1 MKDPDR
7 QARALQAKSKE
18 LGGGKLTHT
27 ESEDAK
33 WYTQELVRET
43 LSSCPRGFFAQLAG
57 KQIKSLTD
65 QHATYG
71 IPTPSGQNI
80 DGLAVLAW
88 LYTFL
93 AEWGPKIKRKK
104 AFEEEKATRS
114 ERKEEL
120 EIKQLEMKMKGLA
133 ADLERKTG
141 NAIPLEELRKLF
153 SWHES
158 EMRRL
163 GERLGKRFGAESQ
176 TMFNATLT
184 RMATVL
190 DEACGNES
198 SSP

>member
-1 MKDPDR
+1 MPGDSPF
-7 QARALQAKSKE
+7 QL
-18 LGGGKLTHT
+18 
-27 ESEDAK
+27 
-33 WYTQELVRET
+33 
-43 LSSCPRGFFAQLAG
+43 CPRTKYAQSVG
-57 KQIKSLTD
+57 KAIKSLND
-65 QHATYG
+65 QHKTYG
-71 IPTPSGQNI
+71 LPAPPGK
-80 DGLAVLAW
+80 DVDVEAVLRW
-88 LYTFL
+88 FHSFL
-93 AEWGPKIKRKK
+93 AEWGPKIKRKQLL
-104 AFEEEKATRS
+104 EEEKATRS

-141 NAIPLEELRKLF
+141 NTIPLEELRKLF

-198 SSP
+198 SSA